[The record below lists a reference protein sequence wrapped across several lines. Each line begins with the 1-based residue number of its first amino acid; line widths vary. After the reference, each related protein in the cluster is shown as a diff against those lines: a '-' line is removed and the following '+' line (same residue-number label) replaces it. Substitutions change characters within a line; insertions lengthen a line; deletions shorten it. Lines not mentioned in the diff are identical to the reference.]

1 MQKRIKEYNERVK
14 KFVKGT
20 KYEKIVAGKNNKDAK
35 GTPLKRTAS
44 LWDGFKELSRAEFL
58 DKTFIIIF
66 IFTIAWSNPWP
77 NLEGRCGE
85 HKNYKPGWYV
95 YSDGSKVINYR
106 RTHVGPGRSWC
117 AATLGTILVDARMA
131 YTTENVAEN
140 GWRLTTALL
149 LVLFLLNYSYA
160 LISAH
165 FSIVTKLEAD
175 H

>member
-1 MQKRIKEYNERVK
+1 LEHV
-14 KFVKGT
+14 
-20 KYEKIVAGKNNKDAK
+20 
-35 GTPLKRTAS
+35 AS
-44 LWDGFKELSRAEFL
+44 LWGGFKELFAAEFL

-66 IFTIAWSNPWP
+66 IFTIAWSNP
-77 NLEGRCGE
+77 EGWGR
-85 HKNYKPGWYV
+85 NYPKPGWLV

-106 RTHVGPGRSWC
+106 RTHVGPGRIWC

-131 YTTENVAEN
+131 YTTKNVAEN

-175 H
+175 HQFDVD